1 MIFKPPKFSISFNII
16 EILTLFL
23 VLLQYLI
30 SILLRI
36 FPLLFLRAIMC
47 HHWICPL
54 RWSTGLLEKETR
66 FKGWLLRHTTTPRKK
81 PYITA
86 VDEICLGD
94 CRWNGTSQ
102 RGKGK
107 IFTGWS
113 SSASHNV
120 ALFQVQTQPRTKSM
134 LKWRTNGEQVKV
146 LSLWVGK
153 KHGVNLELRDKKYFY

>member
-16 EILTLFL
+16 EILTQFL

-107 IFTGWS
+107 IFLAGVRAHHITKRYFKSKRNPEPNLCCKEEQTWS
-113 SSASHNV
+113 
-120 ALFQVQTQPRTKSM
+120 
-134 LKWRTNGEQVKV
+134 KWR
-146 LSLWVGK
+146 
-153 KHGVNLELRDKKYFY
+153 F